1 MIDSHAHLDDQ
12 KFNKDQEDLIGRF
25 DEDGLEFV
33 VNIGSDIET
42 SRASVA
48 LAQKYEKIYAAIGI
62 HPHDAD
68 SYNEKIEQELIA
80 LSKEDKVVA
89 LGEIGLDYYYDNS
102 PREVQKEVFERQLEL
117 AHSLNLPIVIHSREA
132 TKDTFDRIKN
142 HLEKYPEDKVLIH
155 CFSGSLETMKEY
167 IRLGCYIA
175 LGGAVTFKNA
185 RVPKEVAIEVPLD
198 RLLLETDSP
207 YLTPEPLR
215 GKRNEPSYVRY
226 VGDFIANLRKMNL
239 DDLLEKTAE
248 NTKEFYG
255 IQA

>member
-1 MIDSHAHLDDQ
+1 MIDSHAHLDDR
-12 KFNKDQEDLIGRF
+12 KFNKDREDLIGRF

-255 IQA
+255 IHV

>member
-12 KFNKDQEDLIGRF
+12 KFNKDREDLIGRF
-25 DEDGLEFV
+25 DKDGLEFV

-255 IQA
+255 IHV

>member
-1 MIDSHAHLDDQ
+1 MIDSHAHLDDR
-12 KFNKDQEDLIGRF
+12 KFNKDREDLIGRF

-167 IRLGCYIA
+167 ICLGCYIA

-255 IQA
+255 IHV

>member
-1 MIDSHAHLDDQ
+1 M
-12 KFNKDQEDLIGRF
+12 
-25 DEDGLEFV
+25 
-33 VNIGSDIET
+33 
-42 SRASVA
+42 
-48 LAQKYEKIYAAIGI
+48 
-62 HPHDAD
+62 
-68 SYNEKIEQELIA
+68 
-80 LSKEDKVVA
+80 
-89 LGEIGLDYYYDNS
+89 
-102 PREVQKEVFERQLEL
+102 
-117 AHSLNLPIVIHSREA
+117 
-132 TKDTFDRIKN
+132 
-142 HLEKYPEDKVLIH
+142 
-155 CFSGSLETMKEY
+155 
-167 IRLGCYIA
+167 GCYIA

>member
-12 KFNKDQEDLIGRF
+12 KFNKDREDLIGRF
-25 DEDGLEFV
+25 DKDGLEFV

-215 GKRNEPSYVRY
+215 GKRNEPAYVRY

-239 DDLLEKTAE
+239 YDLLEKTAE

-255 IQA
+255 IHV

>member
-1 MIDSHAHLDDQ
+1 MIDSHAHLDDR

-255 IQA
+255 IHV